1 MAAVKFITIPFV
13 LFWGF
18 LEKENNFLMFYSL
31 FSYQMECCTR
41 GQLII
46 S

>member
-13 LFWGF
+13 LVF